1 MRPWQSREG
10 TADSHR
16 LSIKAYQPIASVA
29 ALTAQPLAALP
40 PYGCGVPFTGGER
53 HWQLQIPAHS
63 ADRTGSR
70 NCHCEGALRPW
81 QSREGSYDFAE
92 STLLSGCVPRDCTPR
107 ALPRASR
114 SGRHVGLRPPRNDKL
129 ESFTPQNVCRKD
141 CQPAWRSL
149 SAATDA
155 IGAYRFNGG
164 RYGLH
169 VQRRARLS
177 APLHRTAEG
186 LRIIHSS
193 VFIFHMSLLFPCRF
207 TDSRHSAAC
216 LPGRRA
222 GFPR

>member
-1 MRPWQSREG
+1 MSSACPPWDDRQRLPRCPLCCRG
-10 TADSHR
+10 GDSPAR
-16 LSIKAYQPIASVA
+16 LRTCSPYRLPSKWQTPPI
-29 ALTAQPLAALP
+29 
-40 PYGCGVPFTGGER
+40 
-53 HWQLQIPAHS
+53 
-63 ADRTGSR
+63 
-70 NCHCEGALRPW
+70 CHCEAPTGPW
-81 QSREGSYDFAE
+81 QSREGSYVFADDFPVIQLGAARF
-92 STLLSGCVPRDCTPR
+92 PRR
-107 ALPRASR
+107 FA
-114 SGRHVGLRPPRNDKL
+114 PRNDNRG
-129 ESFTPQNVCRKD
+129 SIFGRRWCIPTCS
-141 CQPAWRSL
+141 CQRRSL

-193 VFIFHMSLLFPCRF
+193 IFIFHMPLLFPCRF